1 MDRRVIISGNQNI
14 QHGIDTLGEQ
24 AGIQIRHSIILVTKM
39 NEINDA
45 KNSCK
50 REAKKTHILAR
61 LAIFTQNEKCMAPG
75 QGP

>member
-1 MDRRVIISGNQNI
+1 
-14 QHGIDTLGEQ
+14 
-24 AGIQIRHSIILVTKM
+24 M

-45 KNSCK
+45 KNDCK
-50 REAKKTHILAR
+50 REAKKTHILAQ

>member
-1 MDRRVIISGNQNI
+1 
-14 QHGIDTLGEQ
+14 
-24 AGIQIRHSIILVTKM
+24 M